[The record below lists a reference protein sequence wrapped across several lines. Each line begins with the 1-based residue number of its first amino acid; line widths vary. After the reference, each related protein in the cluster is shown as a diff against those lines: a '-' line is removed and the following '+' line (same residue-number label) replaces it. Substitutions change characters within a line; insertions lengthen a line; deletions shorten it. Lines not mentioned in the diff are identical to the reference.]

1 MIDYL
6 RLFRVKHY
14 IKNLFIFTTLIFGA
28 ELLTTNTISVSI
40 GFIAFCLISS
50 TIYIINDIVD
60 YEIDK
65 KTESKMDEPIP
76 SGKIKKK
83 NALILAFILLILS
96 LVVNYFTYSVSS
108 YVYIIVYLLLNLF
121 YSFIGKKIP
130 YVELLIM
137 SCFYLIRV
145 YYGASILNVSVS
157 LVLTLTVIFGSLY
170 IVIMKRI
177 TEIKIKKPRHVL
189 TFYNENILKI
199 LSKIAL
205 VGMFIS
211 YVWWLI
217 IEKIVLL
224 IPTLLILLFIFI
236 RYDKLAL
243 NSNDCNPVN
252 ILLKD
257 KVLVLLSV
265 FYILFVTIVIEIFL

>member
-65 KTESKMDEPIP
+65 KTESKMNEPIP

-83 NALILAFILLILS
+83 NALILAFILFILS
-96 LVVNYFTYSVSS
+96 LVGNYFTYSVSS
-108 YVYIIVYLLLNLF
+108 YVYIIVYLLLNIF

-177 TEIKIKKPRHVL
+177 TEVKIKKPRHVF

-199 LSKIAL
+199 LSKISL

-236 RYDKLAL
+236 RYDKLAS

-265 FYILFVTIVIEIFL
+265 FYVLFVTIVIEIFL

>member
-28 ELLTTNTISVSI
+28 ELLTTNTIRVSI

-65 KTESKMDEPIP
+65 KTESKMNEPIP
-76 SGKIKKK
+76 AGKIKKK

-108 YVYIIVYLLLNLF
+108 YVYIIVYLLLNIF

-157 LVLTLTVIFGSLY
+157 LVLTLTVVFGSLY

-177 TEIKIKKPRHVL
+177 TEVKIKKPRHVF

-199 LSKIAL
+199 LSKISL

-236 RYDKLAL
+236 RYDKLAS

-265 FYILFVTIVIEIFL
+265 FYVLFVTIVIEIFL